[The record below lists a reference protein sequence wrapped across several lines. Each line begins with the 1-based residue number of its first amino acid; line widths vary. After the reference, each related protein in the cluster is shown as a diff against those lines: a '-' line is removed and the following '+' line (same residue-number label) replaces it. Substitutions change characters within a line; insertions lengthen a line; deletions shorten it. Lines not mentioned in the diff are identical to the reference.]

1 LQRFDAGTF
10 EISVIVSR
18 RFAKVYAG
26 KQDKNIGLNKGHTN
40 VQSLKNNRYA
50 QGNQREK
57 DERDH
62 LSRKHVCKE
71 TDGQRQDPRQMTEY
85 LDRKHK
91 RGQPPDRP
99 YEVLEISG
107 AVFSVDYFR

>member
-1 LQRFDAGTF
+1 MNSCQWVVDVILLQTSSHLQRFDAGTF

-26 KQDKNIGLNKGHTN
+26 KQDKNVGLNKSHTN

-62 LSRKHVCKE
+62 LSRKHVCE
-71 TDGQRQDPRQMTEY
+71 E
-85 LDRKHK
+85 
-91 RGQPPDRP
+91 
-99 YEVLEISG
+99 
-107 AVFSVDYFR
+107 